1 MTYFTFTTLATIGF
15 GDYHPL
21 ADEERLW
28 TVFVFISGVSV
39 ISYLM
44 GVFIEIISKFQ
55 KLNKELDEG
64 DRLEQFFSLMKKLN
78 GEKEID

>member
-44 GVFIEIISKFQ
+44 GVFTEIINKFQ

-64 DRLEQFFSLMKKLN
+64 DRLELFSSLMKKLN
-78 GEKEID
+78 GEKDID

>member
-28 TVFVFISGVSV
+28 TVFVFLSGVSV

-64 DRLEQFFSLMKKLN
+64 DRLEIFFSLMKKLN

>member
-28 TVFVFISGVSV
+28 TVFVFLSGVSV
-39 ISYLM
+39 ISYLI
-44 GVFIEIISKFQ
+44 GIFIEILIK
-55 KLNKELDEG
+55 
-64 DRLEQFFSLMKKLN
+64 
-78 GEKEID
+78 I

>member
-1 MTYFTFTTLATIGF
+1 MTYFKFTTLATIGF

-44 GVFIEIISKFQ
+44 GVFTEIINKF
-55 KLNKELDEG
+55 
-64 DRLEQFFSLMKKLN
+64 
-78 GEKEID
+78 

>member
-28 TVFVFISGVSV
+28 TVFVFLSGVSV

>member
-28 TVFVFISGVSV
+28 TVFVFLSGVSV

-64 DRLEQFFSLMKKLN
+64 DRLEILFSLMKKLN

>member
-44 GVFIEIISKFQ
+44 GVFTEIINKFQ

-64 DRLEQFFSLMKKLN
+64 DRLELFFSLMKKLN
-78 GEKEID
+78 GEKDID